1 MKISLISFTRQGAYT
16 CKKIEKGLRAGG
28 HESLAYGMPAYAG
41 EAGLLAMDADLGE
54 WTKRAY
60 RTRDVLVFVGACG
73 IAVRSIAPYVKDK
86 TQDPAVVVVDEMG
99 RYAISLLSGH
109 IGGAN
114 HITLEIAKILG
125 AEPIVTTATDIHGK
139 FAVDQ
144 WAKSQN
150 LFIEDMVLAKKISVA
165 LLEGKPVGVYSD
177 YPIQGEVPQGLMIG
191 PGAEG
196 LPLGFQLSIFQ
207 GRNRC
212 EGKPNKYGIQTLL
225 GQINQQE
232 TQGSLNQINQREAQ
246 GQLDQCEKTFPETLY
261 LTPKILTLGIGC
273 RKGATYERIKKLVDK
288 VFKELGISLHAI
300 EKLCSIDLKGEEPG
314 LLQLSQTLKVPF
326 QVFSAEELKE
336 VEGSYSRSNFVAEI
350 TGVDNVCERA
360 AVLGSKGQ
368 LIIKKQSLAGVT
380 LAVAMRKEEYTWNQ

>member
-1 MKISLISFTRQGAYT
+1 M
-16 CKKIEKGLRAGG
+16 
-28 HESLAYGMPAYAG
+28 
-41 EAGLLAMDADLGE
+41 
-54 WTKRAY
+54 
-60 RTRDVLVFVGACG
+60 
-73 IAVRSIAPYVKDK
+73 
-86 TQDPAVVVVDEMG
+86 
-99 RYAISLLSGH
+99 
-109 IGGAN
+109 
-114 HITLEIAKILG
+114 
-125 AEPIVTTATDIHGK
+125 
-139 FAVDQ
+139 
-144 WAKSQN
+144 
-150 LFIEDMVLAKKISVA
+150 
-165 LLEGKPVGVYSD
+165 
-177 YPIQGEVPQGLMIG
+177 
-191 PGAEG
+191 
-196 LPLGFQLSIFQ
+196 
-207 GRNRC
+207 

-360 AVLGSKGQ
+360 AVCSKGQ
-368 LIIKKQSLAGVT
+368 LIIKNNHWQAPP
-380 LAVAMRKEEYTWNQ
+380 